1 MTVSYK
7 AAIEAMAQAIGG
19 QMALDDNDT
28 PDLAKAALSA
38 LLAALPA
45 LGWQLVP
52 VEPDNEMDGIGPFD
66 GTECSNAFNK
76 DDFRKWFWPELLA
89 AAPNFGGGDAK

>member
-1 MTVSYK
+1 MTDAYK
-7 AAIEAMAQAIGG
+7 TAIEAMAQAIAG
-19 QMALDDNDT
+19 QMALDDNDD

-52 VEPDNEMDGIGPFD
+52 VVATDGMDGIGPFD
-66 GTECSNAFNK
+66 GTEYTNAFRK
-76 DDFRKWFWPELLA
+76 DDFHKWFWPELLA
-89 AAPNFGGGDAK
+89 AAPKFGGPDA